1 MPENF
6 NIIITVQN
14 ITEYTAVI
22 SLTRETTENE
32 DGELRLLDSD
42 DNILQTIAVQFGSEL
57 TQNIQI
63 NGLTPGTEYSVAY
76 YSDNGGGTLLA
87 SGNFTTL
94 LEGEKRLYGSVAGL
108 SRKIDSLYGSQ
119 NSRSRAISKLYGS
132 VDGKSKLTYFRL
144 GELPRAGLVTYYTD
158 ESAPTTA
165 TARILSSSDLIALS
179 NPTGES
185 SWEISVDG
193 VTFDNV
199 AVKEVILPTWATTIP
214 DGFLSG
220 CSNLDTL
227 VMSPSVTTIGDD
239 FLRNCSFFDS
249 AVDLFFVNTIGEN
262 FLRGCVAFNQP
273 LATAHLAE
281 IPSGF
286 LAECPNFNQALDFT
300 NIVVFGDDVL
310 RGCESFNQPLTISS
324 ATTIGDNFLYACQ
337 SFNQRLEVP
346 RTVESIGE
354 AFLYDCFDMTNPVIC
369 NASASIIPSSDYTFS
384 THDDAQSV
392 YTQGLLLGGRYAQE
406 WKNKFPNRNTNP
418 FRNLG
423 YAAIPVL
430 YATTFSENENSQL
443 TVNYGVSVWDIDGT
457 YNAGSLT
464 LSESVS
470 GGPYVDVA
478 TQTSTG
484 LHSYIKSNIASNTRY
499 SYKIQAT
506 NTGGETVESNDS
518 FVSKPGLFTIS
529 AEDVGYIVYNS
540 FERQFTLNLPANGNV
555 YPQSLTYR
563 LKKASE
569 SEFGNWINID
579 VYSASTAGT
588 VNVSIPFETGSEYV
602 IEFKSTTTAGER
614 VVTYNQAIIPEHI
627 GPTQVEFTYDDAVD
641 SVQDWLSTFDGYEG
655 GTWFVGGQSK
665 PRVTITN
672 AGETTDGASLV
683 EYEAFITRPETGYSN
698 VIPYGEEMTYTFAED
713 SLRDVQPAGMTTL
726 MLTAT
731 DSLEGTTTFYQ
742 GGAYLS
748 WDTPTFSGSA
758 QRLEEIGA
766 LKLSFEG
773 LYSGLQIDALN
784 DGKDLNSIT
793 IEYKVTDYAGDVIT
807 DWTTVEKKDIQIVPV
822 TTIRNRSYS
831 GSIRIVNFEYTKSL
845 TVEIRA
851 SDHFMNAGSVKVPLE
866 LWRDEEKL
874 QPAVYEVEVWDW
886 RAKSYVAD
894 LSTLVVGDLNISWE
908 LNDVEELNF
917 SIDLTQ
923 FEKRCK
929 EMGVEPQ
936 DILTPYKH
944 DIRVKRNNQY
954 IIGTNLVETNVQV
967 PNDSPVLINLKCTGF
982 LNLFKDQYLL
992 DETWSGYTYAQMAR
1006 KLIYAAQQ
1014 PDCLVKNPT
1023 GDIDA
1028 SYWLNQ
1034 NGPISSSTAS
1044 YGGTR
1049 CIMASRSGTGWVTA
1063 GTQMDADSGE
1073 NVMIDFWV
1081 RGQSGVRGQLV
1092 EKQYITQWQTQT
1104 FITYFNLDG
1113 NWQHIQVPYTTTFKD
1128 GWICVEME
1136 RTNANVNLY
1145 VDDFYV
1151 YAQNDNYALCDMK
1164 VNQGVDTASAIQNNS
1179 RQVSYSLQNIKEAIV
1194 NLTKMEDDNFDFD
1207 FSYDRTF
1214 NCYARKGIEK
1224 PNVDITYPG
1233 NVDSLTIDRSA
1244 ANLVNKIYHIGT
1256 GIGDARLQ
1264 VDVNNGPSRQQYG
1277 TRETIITNSNIDL
1290 EGTLLSQAVGEL
1302 YDRKDPTDLPSVT
1315 IKDGSVNPNIVQVGD
1330 SVPITIQSDSYLGT
1344 INDIY
1349 RIVKIDLS
1357 VSEDD
1362 EETMKITL
1370 EPPLKRP
1377 EKKMVR
1383 YIRDSLVRSNRDWS
1397 KQWNEVRAYML
1408 VGNEYVNVAQGKPVY
1423 GNREFSPGHE
1433 GWAATDNDINTYA
1446 NMYGSE
1452 SRDAITIDL
1461 GAEYPIDYIKMR
1473 HYFPDG
1479 RTFYGEH
1486 LTVGTTVP
1494 DGVNGISDLETVV
1507 WSFAEDQGYVEISD
1521 GHRSNWIQ
1529 EDAVVGGTDKDS
1541 IHMVRYIRESH
1552 IGSTR
1557 DNSNIWTEIDAWM
1570 SFNKHLADLIK
1581 RGAKIFYSDDYVF
1594 TSNNCEAPIDRNT
1607 DTWVATGEELPRYR
1621 KSVTIDLGG
1630 LYPLEYIK
1638 LFHYVDGRVFH
1649 GSRLSIGTTLPGE
1662 INGIEDLETVLWAD
1676 DDNAGFSESISG
1688 RQSTLIQHL
1697 PNNVNVKEPVMVRYI
1712 KDTYTRSSAD
1722 DTKCWHAI
1730 EAYVR
1735 DVETR
1740 TLRDVAMGKIP
1751 TFTAPVTNPI
1761 FATDDMTDSF
1771 AYVTEAGPQSA
1782 IIDLGK
1788 EYPLDYIK
1796 VKHHGDGKTTY
1807 GDRLSIGTELTPG
1820 NEPLDTIIWQDVD
1833 GIGYVEKAEGRWS
1846 GWIQDNPKRVYYTGN
1861 KRPVRYIRDCIC
1873 GSNVNSGNH
1882 WVEIE
1887 AYVFDHE
1894 RWRNVALGKIVTP
1907 NEPSDQPGHDNPQ
1920 IVTDGNL
1927 NTEAYFDLNPGAG
1940 QPARPQAVTIDLGQE
1955 YYIDYIV
1962 VRHYYGDERTYNN
1975 PVLSVSNV
1983 LPENDDGIQSLTW
1996 VVNDV
2001 PYRERNSGC
2010 GFTTKWVQG
2019 EL

>member
-1 MPENF
+1 MSENL
-6 NIIITVQN
+6 NVLITIQDV
-14 ITEYTAVI
+14 TEHTVEVRL
-22 SLTRETTENE
+22 SRETTSAE
-32 DGELRLLDSD
+32 DGELSLLDSN
-42 DNILQTIAVQFGSEL
+42 DNVLQTVEVDFGSQT
-57 TQNIQI
+57 TQDVRI
-63 NGLTPGTEYSVAY
+63 NGLESGTEYSVV
-76 YSDNGGGTLLA
+76 YSSNTTNGYVSANENFMTLLD
-87 SGNFTTL
+87 
-94 LEGEKRLYGSVAGL
+94 GEKLLYGSVSNL
-108 SRKIDSLYGSQ
+108 SRKVSSLYGSQ
-119 NSRSRAISKLYGS
+119 NSRSRVVGKLYGS
-132 VDGKSKLTYFRL
+132 VGGQSKLTYFQL
-144 GELPRAGLVTYYTD
+144 GSLPRSGLVTYYTD
-158 ESAPTTA
+158 STHTTTA
-165 TARILSSSDLIALS
+165 TARIITQLDLESLT
-179 NPTGES
+179 NPAEAS
-185 SWEISVDG
+185 SWTITIDG
-193 VTFDNV
+193 VTFDNT
-199 AVKEVILPTWATTIP
+199 AVKEVVLPTWSTTIP
-214 DGFLSG
+214 DAFLVG

-227 VMSPSVTTIGDD
+227 GMSPSVTVIGDKFLQDCTSFDSDVDLFFVKEIGANFLQGCIAFDQPLATSHLTEIPDEFLSGCSNFNQPLDFANITDFGDGVLRSCESFNQTLNLSSVKNIGDD
-239 FLRNCSFFDS
+239 FLSS
-249 AVDLFFVNTIGEN
+249 
-262 FLRGCVAFNQP
+262 
-273 LATAHLAE
+273 
-281 IPSGF
+281 
-286 LAECPNFNQALDFT
+286 
-300 NIVVFGDDVL
+300 
-310 RGCESFNQPLTISS
+310 CE
-324 ATTIGDNFLYACQ
+324 

-346 RTVESIGE
+346 RTVESIGN
-354 AFLYDCFDMTNPVIC
+354 AFLYDCFNMSGSVIC
-369 NASASIIPSSDYTFS
+369 NAPVSVIPSSDYTFS
-384 THDDAQSV
+384 THDDSQAV

-406 WKNKFPNRNTNP
+406 WKNKFVNRSTTP

-423 YAAIPVL
+423 YASIPVL
-430 YATTFSENENSQL
+430 YETIITENDNSELS
-443 TVNYGVSVWDIDGT
+443 VSYGVSVWDIDSVYLSGT
-457 YNAGSLT
+457 LT

-470 GGPYVDVA
+470 GGAYTEVE
-478 TQTSTG
+478 TKTNTG
-484 LHSYIKSNIASNTRY
+484 LNTYTKSNIVGNTQY
-499 SYKIQAT
+499 SYKVEAT
-506 NTGGETVESNDS
+506 NSGGESVESNDS
-518 FVSKPGLFTIS
+518 FVSKPETFTVS
-529 AEDVGYIVYNS
+529 ATDIGYVLYNS

-555 YPQSLTYR
+555 YPQTLTCR
-563 LKKASE
+563 MKKTSE
-569 SEFGNWINID
+569 SDFGSWVNID
-579 VYSASTAGT
+579 VYSSSSAGT
-588 VNVSIPFETGSEYV
+588 ASVVIPFETGNEYL
-602 IEFKSTTTAGER
+602 IEFKSSTTAGDR
-614 VVTYNQAIIPEHI
+614 VVSYTQAIIPEHI
-627 GPTQVEFTYDDAVD
+627 GPANVKFVYDDAEE
-641 SVQDWLSTFDGYEG
+641 SVQDWLSTFEGYSS
-655 GTWFVGGQSK
+655 GTWFVAGQSK
-665 PRVTITN
+665 PRVTITDG
-672 AGETTDGASLV
+672 GETTDGASLS
-683 EYEAFITRPETGYSN
+683 EYEAFITSPDTGYSN
-698 VIPYGEEMTYTFAED
+698 VIPYGPVMTYTFEPE
-713 SLRDVQPAGMTTL
+713 SLKDTQPAGMTSL

-742 GGAYLS
+742 GGAYVN
-748 WDTPTFSGSA
+748 WDAPTFTGSA
-758 QRLEEIGA
+758 QRLEEVGA
-766 LKLSFEG
+766 LKISFEG
-773 LYSGLQIDALN
+773 FYSGLQIDALN
-784 DGKDLNSIT
+784 DGNDLNNISV
-793 IEYKVTDYAGDVIT
+793 EYRVVDYAGEVIT
-807 DWTTVEKKDIQIVPV
+807 NWTSVEETDIRVVPV
-822 TTIRNRSYS
+822 GTVLNRSYS
-831 GSIRIVNFEYTKSL
+831 GSLRIVNFEYTKSL

-851 SDHFMNAGSVKVPLE
+851 SDHFLSAGFVSVPLA
-866 LWRDEEKL
+866 LWHDEEKL
-874 QPAVYEVEVWDW
+874 QPATYEIEIWDW
-886 RAKSYVAD
+886 RAESYVAD

-908 LNDVEELNF
+908 LNDIEELNF

-929 EMGVEPQ
+929 EMGVEPD

-954 IIGTNLVETNVQV
+954 ILGTNLVETNVQV

-1034 NGPISSSTAS
+1034 NGTVSSSTAS
-1044 YGGTR
+1044 YSGSR
-1049 CIMASRSGTGWVTA
+1049 CIMASRSGAGWITA
-1063 GTQMDADSGE
+1063 GTQMDVDSGK

-1113 NWQHIQVPYTTTFKD
+1113 NWQHVQVPYTTTFKD

-1136 RTNANVNLY
+1136 RTNSSSNLY
-1145 VDDFYV
+1145 VDDFYA
-1151 YAQNDNYALCDMK
+1151 YAQDDNYALCDMK

-1214 NCYARKGIEK
+1214 SCYAHKGIEK
-1224 PNVDITYPG
+1224 LNVDITYPG

-1244 ANLVNKIYHIGT
+1244 ANLVNKVYHIGT

-1264 VDVNNGPSRQQYG
+1264 VNVNNNPSRQQFG

-1302 YDRKDPTDLPSVT
+1302 YDRKDPTDLPSIT
-1315 IKDGSVNPNIVQVGD
+1315 IKDGSVNPSVVQVGD
-1330 SVPITIQSDSYLGT
+1330 SVSVTIQSDSYLGT
-1344 INDIY
+1344 VNDVY
-1349 RIVKIDLS
+1349 RITKIDLS
-1357 VSEDD
+1357 VDEDAV
-1362 EETMKITL
+1362 ETMKITL
-1370 EPPLKRP
+1370 EPPVKRP

-1383 YIRDSLVRSNRDWS
+1383 YIRDSLVRSNRDWT
-1397 KQWNEVRAYML
+1397 KQWGEVRAYML

-1433 GWAATDNDINTYA
+1433 GWAVTDNDINTYA

-1461 GAEYPIDYIKMR
+1461 GAEYPIDYIQIW

-1494 DGVNGISDLETVV
+1494 DGVNGIGDLETTV
-1507 WSFAEDQGYVEISD
+1507 WSYAEDQGYVEVSE

-1529 EDAVVGGTDKDS
+1529 EDAVTGGTDKDS

-1570 SFNKHLADLIK
+1570 SFNKHLSDLIK

-1621 KSVTIDLGG
+1621 KSVTVDLGG

-1638 LFHYVDGRVFH
+1638 IFHYVDGRVFH
-1649 GSRLSIGTTLPGE
+1649 GSRLSIGTTLSGE
-1662 INGIEDLETVLWAD
+1662 INGVEDLETVLWAD
-1676 DDNAGFSESISG
+1676 DDNVGLSESNSG

-1697 PNNVNVKEPVMVRYI
+1697 PNNVKIEKPTMVRYI

-1761 FATDDMTDSF
+1761 FATDDMSDSF

-1788 EYPLDYIK
+1788 EYPVDYIK

-1807 GDRLSIGTELTPG
+1807 GDILSFGTELTPG
-1820 NEPLDTIIWQDVD
+1820 NEPLDTIVWQDVD
-1833 GIGYVEKAEGRWS
+1833 SIGYVEKPDGRWS
-1846 GWIQDNPKRVYYTGN
+1846 GWIQDNPKREFYIGA
-1861 KRPVRYIRDCIC
+1861 KRPIRYIRDCIS
-1873 GSNVNSGNH
+1873 GSNINSGNH

-1894 RWRNVALGKIVTP
+1894 RWMNVALGKIVTP

-1962 VRHYYGDERTYNN
+1962 VRHYYGDERTYDN